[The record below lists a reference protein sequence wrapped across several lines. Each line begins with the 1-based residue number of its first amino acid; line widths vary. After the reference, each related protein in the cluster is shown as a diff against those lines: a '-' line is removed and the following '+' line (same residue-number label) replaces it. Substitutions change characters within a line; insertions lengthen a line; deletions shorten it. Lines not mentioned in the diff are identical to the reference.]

1 MYFLA
6 EIDLLDFHSKGG
18 LNMNNRQLN
27 IYIATLPRSGS
38 TLLGMMLNNHSE
50 IFHTGESSYWGKLN
64 PKYTICSCGEKRCPI
79 LMSAYEKLKSL
90 PEVHAIYEACSMADK
105 IEEPGKI
112 YHKFSL
118 PDKNDSNRVN
128 LSILNKKLLLSC
140 FGLEKIADVFREL
153 TKKEIIVDGTKNI
166 YIAEHLAERVGWKII
181 ILIRDPRGIASSN
194 KNAGRRKNVPRPIEM
209 KIPIFINFAKKTE
222 SLTTKNNVLLVRYED
237 LCADP
242 KKKLCEIC
250 DFLEIAFEN
259 RILQF
264 KSDKGHTLMGNR
276 MRFDDSEKI
285 IEDLSWIENLS
296 QQEKLLICKNW
307 KLVLLYEKFGYQ
319 F

>member
-1 MYFLA
+1 
-6 EIDLLDFHSKGG
+6 
-18 LNMNNRQLN
+18 MNNRQLN

-38 TLLGMMLNNHSE
+38 TLLGMMLNNHSK

-64 PKYTICSCGEKRCPI
+64 PEYIVCSCGKKRCPI
-79 LMSAYEKLKSL
+79 LINAYEKLNNL
-90 PEVHAIYEACSMADK
+90 PEVHAIYEACSMVDR

-118 PDKNDSNRVN
+118 PDKNDSNQIN
-128 LSILNKKLLLSC
+128 LAILKKKLLLSC

-166 YIAEHLAERVGWKII
+166 YIAEHLAKKIDWKII
-181 ILIRDPRGIASSN
+181 ILTRDPRGIASSN
-194 KNAGRRKNVPRPIEM
+194 KNAGLRKNVPRPIEM
-209 KIPIFINFAKKTE
+209 KIPIFINFAKKIN
-222 SLTTKNNVLLVRYED
+222 SLMAKNNNVLLVRYED

-250 DFLEIAFEN
+250 NFLEITFEN
-259 RILQF
+259 QTLQF

-276 MRFDDSEKI
+276 MRFNDSEKI
-285 IEDLSWIENLS
+285 IEDLSWIENLN
-296 QQEKLLICKNW
+296 QREKLLIHKNW
-307 KLVLLYEKFGYQ
+307 KLIRLYEKFGYQ